1 MFILIRR
8 PKMNR
13 RKRTTILALVLFMT
27 VLAIS
32 GFAQQSLK
40 VAVVNSQRAFETSIE
55 GKKAAVTFQERD
67 TKIKADL
74 QKMDDK
80 IRSLETKLNTQRL
93 TLTQEA
99 AINLQSD
106 IDKATTDRKRYEE
119 DASREMQKLQF
130 DLVQKIRNEMVTVID
145 GIAKEKSYDLILDL
159 AASGIVF
166 FNPVIDITDEVVKRY
181 DASKATAPVKK

>member
-1 MFILIRR
+1 
-8 PKMNR
+8 MNR